1 MFPTIVDISEKGQI
15 LIPVNV
21 RKALRF
27 KPKGKAYLIADPK
40 KQTLIVQALN
50 NDIIEELCGK
60 FADTEKSVSWTEEL
74 EKERKTQL
82 EQEEQTAVN
91 RLKKKRRA

>member
-21 RKALRF
+21 RKALGF

-40 KQTLIVQALN
+40 KQTLTVQALQH
-50 NDIIEELCGK
+50 DVVDELCGK
-60 FADTEKSVSWTEEL
+60 FADKEKDVSWTDEL

-82 EQEEQTAVN
+82 QQEEQP
-91 RLKKKRRA
+91 